1 MRFNWFKDKIAII
14 PIKGP
19 IMEGQGGLLGSLG
32 ASSVSQAEKIL
43 EKIAEKSRYKALIL
57 KINSP
62 GGSPYKSRNLAK
74 KIERLDLFKVA
85 LIEEQCASG
94 GYWIA
99 SSCDVIVADELSSI
113 GGIGTI
119 SIRPDFSDFLDRLGI
134 KFDIQS
140 EGEFKKEGM
149 PFSEMTEEGKEHR
162 KEMVSEINEIFKE
175 QVKKRRGINEESE
188 VFEGKIFL
196 GREAKK
202 VGLVDHLGDKEKA
215 VKIAEKNVGSKGLK
229 IKDFSEEMRAGPSI
243 LDLIR

>member
-1 MRFNWFKDKIAII
+1 MIFDWFKDKIAII

-32 ASSVSQAEKIL
+32 GSSVSQAENIL
-43 EKIAEKSRYKALIL
+43 EKIADKSRYKALIL
-57 KINSP
+57 EINSP
-62 GGSPYKSRNLAK
+62 GGSPYKSRNLAR

-99 SSCDVIVADELSSI
+99 SSCDVIVADELSSV
-113 GGIGTI
+113 GGVGTI
-119 SIRPDFSDFLDRLGI
+119 SIRPDFSDLLDRLGI

-149 PFSEMTEEGKEHR
+149 PFSKMTEEGKEHR
-162 KEMVSEINEIFKE
+162 KEMVSETNNIFKE
-175 QVKKRRGINEESE
+175 QIKKRRGIDEESE
-188 VFEGKIFL
+188 VFEGKVFL

-202 VGLVDHLGDKEKA
+202 VDLVDYLGDKKKA
-215 VKIAEKNVGSKGLK
+215 VKIVEKNLGSKDLK
-229 IKDFSEEMRAGPSI
+229 VKDFSEEMRRGPSL